1 MAKKDYYDILGVQ
14 KNASDDDIKKAYR
27 KLAHQHHP
35 DKSGGN
41 EAKFKEINEAYQVL
55 SNKEK
60 RTQYDTYGQTF
71 EGAGGGGPSGFGGG
85 FQWDFGGGFGGAEG
99 FADIFGD
106 MFGGGFGGARSA
118 RAKTARGEDI
128 QVSLSITLE
137 DAAFGKEKEIQ
148 LKRDVQ
154 CSHCG
159 GTGGEPK
166 TDIIT
171 CETCKGSG
179 EVRKQFRTP
188 FGVMAQAAVCSACH
202 GRGKI
207 PKHKCS
213 SCGGDGIKKETDR
226 FTVKIPHGIETGEAF
241 GVPGKG
247 NAAPFGGGTGN
258 LYVVVSIEKHP
269 RFTRSGDDLQI
280 KLSIPFSQAVFGDK
294 VDVETLHG
302 AIRLKIPAGIQS
314 GTVIRVG
321 GKGMPRK
328 SGYGKGDLLVIAQVH
343 TPERLSK
350 RQKELIEEMKKEG
363 L

>member
-1 MAKKDYYDILGVQ
+1 MAKKDFYHILGVS
-14 KNASDDDIKKAYR
+14 KSASEDEIKKAYR

-35 DKSGGN
+35 DKTGGD

-55 SNKEK
+55 SSKEK
-60 RTQYDTYGQTF
+60 RAQYDTYGQTF
-71 EGAGGGGPSGFGGG
+71 EGAGGGPGGFGGGG

-99 FADIFGD
+99 FSDVFGD
-106 MFGGGFGGARSA
+106 MFGFGGGRGGRARSS
-118 RAKTARGEDI
+118 RGEDV
-128 QVSLSITLE
+128 QVALVIDLE
-137 DAAFGKEKEIQ
+137 DSAFGKEKEIQ
-148 LKRDVQ
+148 IKRNVE

-166 TDIIT
+166 TDIAT

-207 PKHKCS
+207 PKHKCAT
-213 SCGGDGIKKETDR
+213 CGGDGIKKETDT
-226 FTVKIPHGIETGEAF
+226 FTVKIPQGIDSGEAF
-241 GVPGKG
+241 GVPGRG
-247 NAAPFGGGTGN
+247 NAAPYGGGTGN
-258 LYVVVSIEKHP
+258 LYVVVTILKHP
-269 RFTRSGDDLQI
+269 GFTREGDDLHA
-280 KLSIPFSQAVFGDK
+280 KFLVSFSQVVFGDK
-294 VDVETLHG
+294 VDMETLHG
-302 AIRLKIPAGIQS
+302 PIRLKIPAGIQS

-328 SGYGKGDLLVIAQVH
+328 GGYGKGDLLVTVQVR
-343 TPERLSK
+343 TPEKLSK
-350 RQKELIEEMKKEG
+350 RQKELLEELQKED